1 MTSGKQFPKQDIAQ
15 LNRKIKKAKT
25 IAISGHTNPDGDCV
39 GSCLGLCT
47 YILDQYPNKEV
58 DVLLEPINK
67 KFQFMKHADEIM
79 HEKESQKPYDLYI
92 SLDCTEPERL
102 NQYKA
107 YYEDAKDTI
116 CIDHHVTNTGFGN
129 LRFIDPEASST
140 CEILFRLF
148 DYDKISFDCAQDL
161 YLGIVHDTGV
171 FKHSNTT
178 RSVMEI
184 AGALIEKGVKPD
196 FIIDE
201 TFYKKTYIQNQILGR
216 ALMESI
222 LLLDGQMIFSV
233 ITKKDFDLYEITS
246 DDLDGIIDQLRVT
259 EGVECALFLYEKESG
274 EYKVS
279 MRSNGKVDVSKIART
294 FGGGGHVRAA
304 GCTMTGNVRDIINN
318 ISLHVDHQL
327 NQDEDL

>member
-1 MTSGKQFPKQDIAQ
+1 MTSGKEFPKQDLAQ
-15 LNRKIKKAKT
+15 FSKKIKKAKT
-25 IAISGHTNPDGDCV
+25 IAISGHTNPDGDCI
-39 GSCLGLCT
+39 GACLGLCT
-47 YILDQYPNKEV
+47 YILDQYPNKKV
-58 DVLLEPINK
+58 DVLLEPVNK
-67 KFQFMKHADEIM
+67 KFQFLKYADEIM
-79 HEKESQKPYDLYI
+79 HEKETPKPYDLYV
-92 SLDCTEPERL
+92 SLDCSEPERL
-102 NQYKA
+102 NQFQTCF
-107 YYEDAKDTI
+107 EEAKDTI
-116 CIDHHVTNTGFGN
+116 CIDHHITNKGFGN
-129 LRFIDPEASST
+129 LCFIDPEASST
-140 CEILFRLF
+140 CEILFRLL
-148 DYDKISFDCAQDL
+148 DYERISFDCAQDL

-246 DDLDGIIDQLRVT
+246 DDLEGIIDQLRVT
-259 EGVECALFLYEKESG
+259 EGVECALFLYEKQSG

-327 NQDEDL
+327 NQDEDE

>member
-1 MTSGKQFPKQDIAQ
+1 MTFGKQFPKQDVAQ
-15 LNRKIKKAKT
+15 LHRKIKKAKT
-25 IAISGHTNPDGDCV
+25 IAISGHTNPDGDCI

-47 YILDQYPNKEV
+47 YILDQYPNKTV
-58 DVLLEPINK
+58 NVLLEPINK
-67 KFQFMKHADEIM
+67 KFRFMKYADEII
-79 HEKESQKPYDLYI
+79 HEREAGKPYDLYI
-92 SLDCTEPERL
+92 ALDCSEPERL
-102 NQYKA
+102 SQYQT
-107 YYEDAKDTI
+107 YFEEAKDTI

-129 LRFIDPEASST
+129 LCFIDPEASST

-148 DYDKISFDCAQDL
+148 DYERISFDCAQDL

-178 RSVMEI
+178 RGVMEI
-184 AGALIEKGVKPD
+184 AGALLEKGVKPD

-233 ITKKDFDLYEITS
+233 ITRKDFDLYEITS

-259 EGVECALFLYEKESG
+259 EGVECALFLYEKEAG

-318 ISLHVDHQL
+318 ISVHVDHQL
-327 NQDEDL
+327 NRDEDL